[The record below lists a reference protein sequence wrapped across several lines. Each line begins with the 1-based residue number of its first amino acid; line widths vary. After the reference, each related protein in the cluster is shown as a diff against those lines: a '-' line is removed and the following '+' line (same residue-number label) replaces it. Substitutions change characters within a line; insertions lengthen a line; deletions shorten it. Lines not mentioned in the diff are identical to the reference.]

1 MTQKDFLFEKNK
13 VVTRL
18 MLFSLVL
25 GIVVDIVNKVPVET
39 IIILAVVGLVSLVPC
54 WILTYKRK
62 LENLVKYIVVLGMAL
77 LSFLLIRSHPHTA
90 NYILLYYGIAVIG
103 VFQDYKPII
112 VMGILNMVLTNYF
125 FFQYKDTMF
134 PGLDS
139 QKFISL
145 NLYLVLITAVL
156 AFQTRIGKKMNTALE
171 EKNTELARD
180 KERIDMLLSQIAETL
195 TTINHF
201 SKSLMENLKTISKIS
216 REVTDTSNE
225 VAGSIEAQAHSITQ
239 INQAMIE
246 SNDEIIQ
253 VSKAATDMAQL
264 SQKTFDI
271 TERGSEQIASLR
283 DEIEV
288 ASKNLDE
295 TACVLETLKQQS
307 EEINSLLHSI
317 QKIAEQTNLLALNA
331 AIEAARA
338 GEHGRGFAVV
348 ADEISK
354 LAENSSEFTQE
365 ISQILGE
372 IQSRTIEVS
381 NKVHEDQE
389 LFNSS
394 KIATDNVYHLFKDI
408 NQNTS
413 SVLTQAAHVEQK
425 ISNIEKHTKS
435 ILDETMSITSIT
447 EENSAAIEEVAT
459 SISENDKKVEEI
471 VDSFKELE
479 ALMAKLSDL
488 IDSDKH

>member
-1 MTQKDFLFEKNK
+1 
-13 VVTRL
+13 
-18 MLFSLVL
+18 
-25 GIVVDIVNKVPVET
+25 
-39 IIILAVVGLVSLVPC
+39 
-54 WILTYKRK
+54 
-62 LENLVKYIVVLGMAL
+62 
-77 LSFLLIRSHPHTA
+77 
-90 NYILLYYGIAVIG
+90 
-103 VFQDYKPII
+103 
-112 VMGILNMVLTNYF
+112 
-125 FFQYKDTMF
+125 
-134 PGLDS
+134 
-139 QKFISL
+139 
-145 NLYLVLITAVL
+145 
-156 AFQTRIGKKMNTALE
+156 
-171 EKNTELARD
+171 
-180 KERIDMLLSQIAETL
+180 MLLSQIAETL

-239 INQAMIE
+239 INQAMME

-425 ISNIEKHTKS
+425 ISSIEKHTKS

-447 EENSAAIEEVAT
+447 EENSAAIEEVAA

>member
-1 MTQKDFLFEKNK
+1 
-13 VVTRL
+13 
-18 MLFSLVL
+18 
-25 GIVVDIVNKVPVET
+25 
-39 IIILAVVGLVSLVPC
+39 
-54 WILTYKRK
+54 
-62 LENLVKYIVVLGMAL
+62 
-77 LSFLLIRSHPHTA
+77 
-90 NYILLYYGIAVIG
+90 
-103 VFQDYKPII
+103 
-112 VMGILNMVLTNYF
+112 
-125 FFQYKDTMF
+125 
-134 PGLDS
+134 
-139 QKFISL
+139 
-145 NLYLVLITAVL
+145 
-156 AFQTRIGKKMNTALE
+156 
-171 EKNTELARD
+171 
-180 KERIDMLLSQIAETL
+180 MLLSQIAETL

-201 SKSLMENLKTISKIS
+201 SKSLMENLETISKIS

-225 VAGSIEAQAHSITQ
+225 VAGSMEAQAHSITQ

-331 AIEAARA
+331 AI
-338 GEHGRGFAVV
+338 G
-348 ADEISK
+348 
-354 LAENSSEFTQE
+354 
-365 ISQILGE
+365 
-372 IQSRTIEVS
+372 
-381 NKVHEDQE
+381 
-389 LFNSS
+389 
-394 KIATDNVYHLFKDI
+394 
-408 NQNTS
+408 
-413 SVLTQAAHVEQK
+413 
-425 ISNIEKHTKS
+425 
-435 ILDETMSITSIT
+435 
-447 EENSAAIEEVAT
+447 EVAA

-479 ALMAKLSDL
+479 ALMAKLSDP